1 MRGAALVALAA
12 ALGNMLQGWDN
23 ATIAGSLLY
32 IKRDFGLHGQPALQG
47 LVVATSLIG
56 ATLITT
62 FSGPLSDRV
71 GRRPMLVAS
80 SLLYALAGL
89 LMLWSPTVGVLLLA
103 RLVDGFAVGLAVTLV
118 PVYISETAPPE
129 VRGLLSTL
137 PQLTGSTGMFLAYCM
152 VFAMTLAPSPNWRV
166 MMGVLVLPSLVYVAV
181 AVLFLPESPRWL
193 ILQQFSGISGILYY
207 TPQILDQ
214 AGVSVL
220 LSNLGLT
227 SDSAAI
233 LISGLTTLLML
244 PAIAVAMRLMDVAGR
259 RSLLLWTIPVLI
271 VSLVSLVTADVLPLA
286 TTLHAAVS
294 TTSIIVYICTFVM
307 GFGPIPGILCSE
319 IFPTRVRG
327 MCIAI
332 CSLAFWLS
340 NIAVT
345 YSMPVMLDY
354 LGLTGV
360 FSIYAAVCCVALAF
374 VALRVPETKGL
385 PLEVI
390 AEFFNVAS
398 KGMPKLDHDE

>member
-47 LVVATSLIG
+47 LLVATSLIG

-80 SLLYALAGL
+80 SLLYTLAGL

-137 PQLTGSTGMFLAYCM
+137 PQLTGSTGMFLSYCM

-181 AVLFLPESPRWL
+181 TVFFLPESPRWL
-193 ILQQFSGISGILYY
+193 VSKGRMKEARVVLRMLRGREDVDGEMALLAEGLGAGGETAIEEYIVGPAPEDDGG
-207 TPQILDQ
+207 DQ
-214 AGVSVL
+214 HALHGHVAAGQL
-220 LSNLGLT
+220 
-227 SDSAAI
+227 ARQHRR
-233 LISGLTTLLML
+233 
-244 PAIAVAMRLMDVAGR
+244 AVADGQHARPPAGPRSRAPR
-259 RSLLLWTIPVLI
+259 RPSRHEARRRRQRQHAFHQLWQ
-271 VSLVSLVTADVLPLA
+271 
-286 TTLHAAVS
+286 HAQRPRRH
-294 TTSIIVYICTFVM
+294 
-307 GFGPIPGILCSE
+307 GLG
-319 IFPTRVRG
+319 RG
-327 MCIAI
+327 ERRAQ
-332 CSLAFWLS
+332 
-340 NIAVT
+340 
-345 YSMPVMLDY
+345 
-354 LGLTGV
+354 
-360 FSIYAAVCCVALAF
+360 
-374 VALRVPETKGL
+374 R
-385 PLEVI
+385 
-390 AEFFNVAS
+390 
-398 KGMPKLDHDE
+398 

>member
-62 FSGPLSDRV
+62 FSGSLSDRV

-80 SLLYALAGL
+80 SLLYTLAGM

-103 RLVDGFAVGLAVTLV
+103 RLVDGFAVGLAVTLI

-181 AVLFLPESPRWL
+181 AMLFLPESPRWL
-193 ILQQFSGISGILYY
+193 ILQQFSGVSGILYY

-220 LSNLGLT
+220 LASLGLS

-271 VSLVSLVTADVLPLA
+271 VSLVTLVTADVLPLA
-286 TTLHAAVS
+286 TTMHAAVS